1 MSTLYPQNN
10 ASRTMLDLG
19 GVWDFRFHG
28 DRRWQ
33 SIAVP
38 ASYNDQDPD
47 PRFRNY
53 AGTVEY
59 RRQITVPS
67 AWKGMRVCLRF
78 DAVAHNAR
86 VLLNGEE
93 IVKHRGGFLPFEVDL
108 EGLLAPG
115 GTAELTV
122 EACLKIRAGSGLD
135 QVALS
140 GGVFQNTLLLEE
152 TVRGLKAAG
161 FKVYTHSLL
170 PPGDGGICVGQ
181 AAAAMSMINRK

>member
-122 EACLKIRAGSGLD
+122 EADNRINHTTLPIGTEGGTDASATAINVTVGAERVAHYWLEISISGPAGP
-135 QVALS
+135 A
-140 GGVFQNTLLLEE
+140 E
-152 TVRGLKAAG
+152 
-161 FKVYTHSLL
+161 
-170 PPGDGGICVGQ
+170 
-181 AAAAMSMINRK
+181 